1 MIKDTDDRLK
11 NNLNYSEFNLFTPSY
26 YAAIPT
32 SNDYEFGYVLRYF
45 VSKKNQPIVIETNSN
60 NFNRVNTDFY
70 NKAYCMWKITG
81 AKNDKYDGKIKVT
94 DGVEEH
100 NRGQVILLKTV
111 IPNIEKYL
119 TNLLQ
124 FWRGY

>member
-11 NNLNYSEFNLFTPSY
+11 NNLNYSEFNLFAPSY

-45 VSKKNQPIVIETNSN
+45 VSKKNQPIIIETNSN

-81 AKNDKYDGKIKVT
+81 SKNDKYDGKIKVT

-119 TNLLQ
+119 TNLFQ